1 MDFQKVLGEGKELDG
16 EKERQASVQMDLKE
30 LSDELGKKSE
40 TGFRSR
46 PVTET
51 LKEKKNQFG
60 RGVRVAQLVKSLLSA
75 EITT

>member
-1 MDFQKVLGEGKELDG
+1 
-16 EKERQASVQMDLKE
+16 MDLKE